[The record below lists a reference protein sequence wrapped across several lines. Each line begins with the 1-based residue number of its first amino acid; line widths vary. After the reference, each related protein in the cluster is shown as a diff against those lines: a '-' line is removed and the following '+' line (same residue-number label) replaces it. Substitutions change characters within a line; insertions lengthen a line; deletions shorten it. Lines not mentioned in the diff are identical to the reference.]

1 MPDSTKSQRIIIA
14 CGGTGGHLFPGIAI
28 AQELRSLGHRP
39 LLLISR
45 KQVDSAGS
53 GKYPDLEF
61 RAVPAIA
68 KPPTWSLRM
77 IIFLWR
83 FICTLLSS
91 LFLVWRERA
100 DAVLGMGGFTSL
112 APVMAGFLL
121 RRRTYVHDSN
131 AIPGRANRLTARF
144 CTLVLLGMK
153 EAANRLPGCP
163 CRTVGTPVR
172 RELLDAPTKE
182 EARKQLALPV
192 DKPLLLV
199 TGGSQGAR
207 QLNTTM
213 VEAAKATPQIQF
225 LIIAGEADRPR
236 VEELAVD
243 VKNVKVIGFCS
254 EMPTAYAAADAVVAR
269 SGASTLTELSVL
281 GKACLLVPYP
291 YAADNHQ
298 YYNARIVVE
307 AGAGELCRQEELTQ
321 ERTLNFLNHTLL
333 NPSALEAMQTAMH
346 SLAKPEAA
354 HTIASIVANTE
365 EA

>member
-1 MPDSTKSQRIIIA
+1 MPDSTKSRRIIIA

-68 KPPTWSLRM
+68 KPSTWSPRM

-91 LFLVWRERA
+91 LSLVWRERA

-112 APVMAGFLL
+112 APVLAGFLL

-153 EAANRLPGCP
+153 EAASRLPGCP

-172 RELLDAPTKE
+172 RELLEAPTKE

-213 VEAAKATPQIQF
+213 VEAAKAAPQIQF
-225 LIIAGEADRPR
+225 LIIAGEADRSR

-243 VKNVKVIGFCS
+243 VRNVKVMGFCA

-291 YAADNHQ
+291 YAVDNHQ
-298 YYNARIVVE
+298 YYNARIVAE
-307 AGAGELCRQEELTQ
+307 AGAGELCQQEELTQ
-321 ERTLNFLNHTLL
+321 ERTLNFLNRTLL
-333 NPSALEAMQTAMH
+333 NSSALETMQIAMR

-354 HTIASIVANTE
+354 HTIASIVANTK